1 MLKNEEL
8 GEDSGFY
15 FLDFSCHAAAW
26 FRHVAA
32 CHENTGFKKAQH
44 AATQRDH
51 TAACCSRVFV

>member
-1 MLKNEEL
+1 MLKSEEM

-26 FRHVAA
+26 FGHVAA

-44 AATQRDH
+44 A
-51 TAACCSRVFV
+51 TA